1 MSKKLKGTGVALV
14 TPFRKDGSI
23 DFKGIEN
30 LVEHCVTNKVNFLVP
45 LGTTGETATL
55 NKNEKTAVL
64 DFIIET
70 NNKRL
75 PIVYG
80 LGGNNT
86 QDIVN
91 CIHETDFSGIDALLS
106 VSPFYNKPSQK
117 GIYQHYKM
125 IASAVPVPL
134 ILYNVPGRTGS
145 NMTAETSLSLAHDL
159 QNIIGIKEASGNIEQ
174 MMQILKS
181 RPKDFLVYSGDDAL
195 TLPSIALGA
204 DGVISVAANAFPKAV
219 VELNNLALKGQFEK
233 ARDLHYQLID
243 IFNLLFVEGNP
254 SGIKAALNIIGICS
268 DSVRLPLTT
277 VSKATYNKMAVL
289 VNELKN

>member
-1 MSKKLKGTGVALV
+1 MTKKLKGTGVALV

-23 DFKGIEN
+23 DFKGIEK
-30 LVEHCVTNKVNFLVP
+30 LVEHCVENKVNFLVP

-64 DFIIET
+64 DFVIET

-75 PIVYG
+75 PIMYG
-80 LGGNNT
+80 LGGNST

-91 CIHETDFSGIDALLS
+91 CIHETDFSGIDAVLS
-106 VSPFYNKPSQK
+106 VSPYYNKPSQK

-125 IASAVPVPL
+125 IAAVVPVPL

-145 NMTAETSLSLAHDL
+145 NMTAETTLSLAHEVK
-159 QNIIGIKEASGNIEQ
+159 NIVGIKEASGNLEQ
-174 MMQILKS
+174 MMQILKN

-204 DGVISVAANAFPKAV
+204 DGVISVAANAFPKQV
-219 VELNNLALKGQFEK
+219 VEMGSLALKGNFEK
-233 ARDLHYQLID
+233 ARELHYQLID
-243 IFNLLFVEGNP
+243 LFTLLFVEGNP
-254 SGIKAALNIIGICS
+254 SGIKAALSMVGICS
-268 DSVRLPLTT
+268 DSVRLPLTA
-277 VSKATYNKMAVL
+277 VSKATYNKMLAL
-289 VNELKN
+289 VNELK